1 MMARLGNVIYWI
13 ACGLAVLV
21 FLYFLRAFG
30 FDDGSSGQSSGV
42 HRCGD
47 SRPHR
52 LGHRPSDPIHLRRN
66 VAHRNV
72 LDLQPPGSRRAVSYF
87 IACRVFPAGYR

>member
-30 FDDGSSGQSSGV
+30 FDDGSTQ
-42 HRCGD
+42 D
-47 SRPHR
+47 K
-52 LGHRPSDPIHLRRN
+52 
-66 VAHRNV
+66 V
-72 LDLQPPGSRRAVSYF
+72 LAF
-87 IACRVFPAGYR
+87 IAAGIVALIVWAIG